1 MPSLS
6 ICHAGSGT
14 SRESDGRCCEVGG
27 WVQGGCRATGRTEC
41 QRSLRSNVNAQREE
55 EPARRY
61 SFDELLHWRK
71 GAVLGDL
78 GLEEVEEP
86 WLLALRGDDE
96 DVQRAD
102 VLALVIR
109 QPSPCHVLLH

>member
-14 SRESDGRCCEVGG
+14 GRGVESGWLGAGR
-27 WVQGGCRATGRTEC
+27 VQGDGAHRMPAVLAVE
-41 QRSLRSNVNAQREE
+41 RER
-55 EPARRY
+55 PARRGTGATVLL
-61 SFDELLHWRK
+61 DELLHWRK